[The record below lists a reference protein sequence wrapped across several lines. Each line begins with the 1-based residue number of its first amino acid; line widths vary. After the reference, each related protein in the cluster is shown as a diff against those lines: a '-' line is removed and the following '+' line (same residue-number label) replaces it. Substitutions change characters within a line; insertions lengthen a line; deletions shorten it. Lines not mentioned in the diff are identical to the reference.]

1 MGNQKTL
8 PEPHY
13 QHFLKMEAEIERL
26 RGIIGFVDSW
36 VSNPVGSYS
45 VEALNGLFGMT
56 RNRINS
62 VTDESR

>member
-26 RGIIGFVDSW
+26 RSIIDFVDSW
-36 VSNPVGSYS
+36 VSNPVGAYS
-45 VEALNGLFGMT
+45 VDALNGLFSMT
-56 RNRINS
+56 RDRINAIS
-62 VTDESR
+62 DESR